1 MIRIQ
6 LQTPSKGNQLLF
18 TSPES
23 RKRNGKME
31 ASKMQNMSFEDF
43 FPWLKNT
50 EYKGPIGLTTKY
62 YVKEDKVSKFCEIM
76 KNHVAFAKAQVG
88 VRHYKLHA
96 DINNSSIFW
105 LISEYDS
112 VEDSKN
118 LCLSE
123 AYIKNAEFLLDTM
136 DEPVLQIG
144 LYKALD

>member
-1 MIRIQ
+1 
-6 LQTPSKGNQLLF
+6 
-18 TSPES
+18 
-23 RKRNGKME
+23 ME

-43 FPWLKNT
+43 FPWLKTT

-62 YVKEDKVSKFCEIM
+62 YVKDDKVSKFCEIM

-88 VRHYKLHA
+88 VCHYKLHA

-112 VEDSKN
+112 VEDLKN